1 MVAMERGQCH
11 TRGKG
16 TKGVSTLTPKCQK
29 EKFSVKQSVSLAN
42 FPDQQVEKGGPS
54 DREVKS
60 EETSQ

>member
-11 TRGKG
+11 TRG
-16 TKGVSTLTPKCQK
+16 KGVSTLTPKCQK

-42 FPDQQVEKGGPS
+42 FPHQQVEKGGPS